1 MILEARKLELRRA
14 GRVEARPR
22 DWRVWTSGSY
32 RLAVCLCSINV
43 ICFDVFMCV
52 INPGICGKGA
62 RLLVFLD
69 QAGRP
74 AWFFF
79 HLTLSPLGCI
89 VCLFVCLLLED
100 VLMQGGCQGYF
111 LAVCQHQNFD
121 RVRRY
126 DNII

>member
-89 VCLFVCLLLED
+89 VCLFVCLFAF
-100 VLMQGGCQGYF
+100 GRC
-111 LAVCQHQNFD
+111 FD
-121 RVRRY
+121 ARWMPGLFSCRLSASKF
-126 DNII
+126 